1 MTDKLGFRKLSVA
14 ITPDD
19 LKKKTEGDNSFGL
32 YEVSHLQ
39 NYVAT
44 ANRKKLNKISV

>member
-1 MTDKLGFRKLSVA
+1 MA
-14 ITPDD
+14 ITADD

-39 NYVAT
+39 NYVAS
-44 ANRKKLNKISV
+44 ANRKKLNNKISV